1 MRPGRTPLQVWKE
14 HNTAETLISES
25 SAQTD
30 RVYCPK
36 YPICVTL
43 LLNQTIQTCLVQ
55 IRFQLQNESIAFEPK
70 ESVVWSLHCFHICQ
84 AVAEEWRW
92 SKQTRGFLWPK
103 QGCSLGEREVYI
115 KPGTDK
121 TTMRVFNQ
129 SSKVYQSRTE
139 KKRCKKKKKP
149 IMSLPEGVL
158 FFPLATTP
166 FCFVLCTKHS
176 WTIIWEESF
185 MQCVVIYLQN
195 I

>member
-1 MRPGRTPLQVWKE
+1 MRSGKTPLQVWKE

-43 LLNQTIQTCLVQ
+43 SLNQTIQTCLVQ
-55 IRFQLQNESIAFEPK
+55 IRFQLQNESIAFEAK
-70 ESVVWSLHCFHICQ
+70 ESVVRSLHCFHVCQ
-84 AVAEEWRW
+84 AGAEEWRW

-115 KPGTDK
+115 KPSTDK

-139 KKRCKKKKKP
+139 KKRMQKKKNP
-149 IMSLPEGVL
+149 
-158 FFPLATTP
+158 
-166 FCFVLCTKHS
+166 
-176 WTIIWEESF
+176 
-185 MQCVVIYLQN
+185 
-195 I
+195 